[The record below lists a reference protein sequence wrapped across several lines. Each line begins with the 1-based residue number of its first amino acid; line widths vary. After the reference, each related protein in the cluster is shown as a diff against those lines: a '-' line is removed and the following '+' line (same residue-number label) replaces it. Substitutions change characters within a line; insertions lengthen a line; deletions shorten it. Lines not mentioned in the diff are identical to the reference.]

1 MDNLLKASIL
11 VVDDNKANLQIIGK
25 LLSYSGYTVELAES
39 GEDALKMVKDKKP
52 DLILL
57 DLIMPEMDGLQV
69 CKRIKDDPQTCHIP
83 VVFCTGNSELKD
95 IEKCFDAGGDDYT
108 TKPIESHLV
117 LNRIQTH
124 LELSAL
130 RKRYRDEK

>member
-1 MDNLLKASIL
+1 MDDLSNSSIL
-11 VVDDNKANLQIIGK
+11 IVDDNLSNLQLIGK
-25 LLSYSGYTVELAES
+25 LLAFTGYKVTLTES
-39 GEDALKMVKDKKP
+39 GEAALEIIRNDKP

-57 DLIMPEMDGLQV
+57 DLVMPGMDGLEV
-69 CKRIKDDPQTCHIP
+69 CKKLKNKSETCNIP
-83 VVFCTGNSELKD
+83 VIFCTGNSELKD

-130 RKRYRDEK
+130 RKRYREE